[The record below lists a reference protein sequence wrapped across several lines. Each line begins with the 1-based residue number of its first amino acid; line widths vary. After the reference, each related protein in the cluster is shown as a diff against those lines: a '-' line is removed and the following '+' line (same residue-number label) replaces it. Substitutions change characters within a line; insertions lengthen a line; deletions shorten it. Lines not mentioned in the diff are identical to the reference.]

1 MRVRF
6 STPLD
11 ASGAPPTIDPKSTDG
26 EGGGGGVG
34 EIGGVVGLVVVGGG
48 VVVGIGVGAG
58 E

>member
-6 STPLD
+6 STSLD

-34 EIGGVVGLVVVGGG
+34 EIGGVIRLVVVE
-48 VVVGIGVGAG
+48 VVDVARVSVGAG